1 MISIKTFVPKYF
13 KEFSCIADKCPDT
26 CCAGWEADLDDAIIK
41 KYKTIDGEL
50 GKRIQTH
57 LSEDETGCAIFALC
71 ENGRCPFLNDKN
83 LCDIQAAYSEEY
95 LSKTCALFPRF
106 FDDFADIREMGLG
119 FGCPEAA
126 RIMLNDNEPFR
137 LYPLNDN
144 DENTEDDEFYALCT
158 NARQKIFDIL
168 ETSSSDFKKKILKVF
183 ETASELQN
191 EIDSFYEE
199 TEENGLKFDDCVSIL
214 SKMEYINKERQSL
227 LSNLKDCDCT
237 EIFRKYRNDFEKM
250 MKYYIF
256 RYFLQGCYC
265 DDAVT
270 PVKYGVFACIV
281 ISRMYAQAESLDF
294 KMRAKIMQ
302 GYSKEIEYSDV
313 NMDLLDTEM
322 YERLSTDDLIN
333 LLF

>member
-1 MISIKTFVPKYF
+1 MIGIKTFVPSYF
-13 KEFSCIADKCPDT
+13 KNFRCIADKCPDT
-26 CCAGWEADLDDAIIK
+26 CCAGWEADLDDAIIE

-50 GKRIQTH
+50 GKRIKTH

-83 LCDIQAAYSEEY
+83 LCDIQAAYGEEY

-106 FDDFADIREMGLG
+106 FDDFGNIREMGLG

-126 RIMLNDNEPFR
+126 RIMLNDNEPFE
-137 LYPLNDN
+137 LCLLN
-144 DENTEDDEFYALCT
+144 ENNENIEVDEFYALCI
-158 NARQKIFDIL
+158 NARQKIFDLL
-168 ETSSSDFKKKILKVF
+168 EAPVTDFKEKILKIF
-183 ETASELQN
+183 EMTSEFQD

-199 TEENGLKFDDCVSIL
+199 AEENGLKFDDCVSIL

-237 EIFRKYRNDFEKM
+237 EIFRKYRNDFEKL

-270 PVKYGVFACIV
+270 PVKYGIFACIV
-281 ISRMYAQAESLDF
+281 ISRIYAQTESLDF

-322 YERLSTDDLIN
+322 YNSFSARNLIE
-333 LLF
+333 LI

>member
-1 MISIKTFVPKYF
+1 MISIKTFVPTYF
-13 KEFSCIADKCPDT
+13 KAFSCIADKCPDT
-26 CCAGWEADLDDAIIK
+26 CCAGWEADLDDEIIE
-41 KYKTIDGEL
+41 KYKSINGEL
-50 GKRIQTH
+50 GERIKTH
-57 LSEDETGCAIFALC
+57 LSEDETGCAIFSLC
-71 ENGRCPFLNDKN
+71 ENGRCPFLNERN
-83 LCDIQAAYSEEY
+83 LCDIQAALGEDF
-95 LSKTCALFPRF
+95 LSVTCSLFPRF

-126 RIMLNDNEPFR
+126 RIMLEDNQPFR
-137 LYPLNDN
+137 LCPLNEN
-144 DENTEDDEFYALCT
+144 DENMEVDEFYALCT

-168 ETSSSDFKKKILKVF
+168 EAPSSDFKEKILKVF

-199 TEENGLKFDDCVSIL
+199 TEENELKFNDCVSL
-214 SKMEYINKERQSL
+214 LEKMEYINAERQSL
-227 LSNLKDCDCT
+227 LINLKDCNCAD
-237 EIFRKYRNDFEKM
+237 IFREYHNDFEKL

-281 ISRMYAQAESLDF
+281 ISRIYAQTKNLDF
-294 KMRAKIMQ
+294 ELRAKIMQ

-322 YERLSTDDLIN
+322 YNTFTTKNLIK
-333 LLF
+333 LI